1 MSNKYK
7 PTPLIKTFP
16 IGRRVRSPY
25 SDIVKIKTENNGLGI
40 LKSFIIF
47 GIIALQAILFVFLQ
61 LRFVLVFRWTLGI
74 SFLIS
79 LITCIYVLSSKKN
92 GHSKAVWIIF
102 LLIFF
107 TFGYIFYLISDERIF
122 FRRAG
127 KRYKNIYKE
136 TDKYKEEIGAY
147 SKNEF
152 VNRDCQYL
160 SKVGNFSAFSNSTAK
175 YFSSGASFFDD
186 LLERLEQAQE
196 FVFMEFFIV
205 SDGVLFDR
213 IFDVLKR
220 KAESGVQIRLIY
232 DDMGCHKSFS
242 QKCKWKLKKAGIQI
256 LAFNKL
262 VPIFSIVLNYRDHRK
277 MVVIDGKTAYSGGC
291 NLADEYVN
299 ERRLHGYWK
308 DAGIR
313 IDGRAT
319 DGFTL
324 MFLRQWEFLSKKQ
337 EDYSKYLK
345 KADEIGDCGIIV
357 PYADGL
363 DYPLPIGENVYEN
376 MFASATK
383 KIYIMTPYFIVDE
396 PIIDLLENKALSGVD
411 VRIIL
416 PEVPDKAFVYGV
428 TRNYAEKLIDYG
440 VKVYTMKNSFVH
452 SKVVLTENSAV
463 VGSINMDLR
472 SFYQQF
478 ECAVYTDDKTIMEQI
493 NKDFEESISESVLI
507 TEKNKLRN
515 SVLYRLFGGMM
526 QIFAPFM

>member
-196 FVFMEFFIV
+196 FIFMEFFIV

-220 KAESGVQIRLIY
+220 KADSGV
-232 DDMGCHKSFS
+232 
-242 QKCKWKLKKAGIQI
+242 
-256 LAFNKL
+256 
-262 VPIFSIVLNYRDHRK
+262 
-277 MVVIDGKTAYSGGC
+277 
-291 NLADEYVN
+291 
-299 ERRLHGYWK
+299 
-308 DAGIR
+308 
-313 IDGRAT
+313 
-319 DGFTL
+319 
-324 MFLRQWEFLSKKQ
+324 
-337 EDYSKYLK
+337 
-345 KADEIGDCGIIV
+345 
-357 PYADGL
+357 
-363 DYPLPIGENVYEN
+363 
-376 MFASATK
+376 
-383 KIYIMTPYFIVDE
+383 
-396 PIIDLLENKALSGVD
+396 
-411 VRIIL
+411 
-416 PEVPDKAFVYGV
+416 
-428 TRNYAEKLIDYG
+428 
-440 VKVYTMKNSFVH
+440 
-452 SKVVLTENSAV
+452 
-463 VGSINMDLR
+463 
-472 SFYQQF
+472 
-478 ECAVYTDDKTIMEQI
+478 
-493 NKDFEESISESVLI
+493 
-507 TEKNKLRN
+507 
-515 SVLYRLFGGMM
+515 
-526 QIFAPFM
+526 